1 MNKSKPFLGRCGKY
15 ILGNKDYNIF
25 RYEYDDDV
33 HFQQE
38 EGGSS
43 LIAQWVK
50 NLPERQETRIRF
62 LSQKDTL
69 EKEMATHSSILA
81 WKIPW
86 IEEPDRL

>member
-50 NLPERQETRIRF
+50 NLPERQET
-62 LSQKDTL
+62 
-69 EKEMATHSSILA
+69 
-81 WKIPW
+81 W
-86 IEEPDRL
+86 I